1 MLFFNPLQGLDAN
14 GRPLLELHFR
24 VQFYIESPLL
34 LRDEISRH
42 NYYLQLKEN
51 ANNKDIPKDCSE
63 QSLILL
69 GALALQA
76 DLGDCPDDM
85 TTDNF
90 KFLDYIPSNLRTA
103 WCTAAIQSC
112 YKDYVG
118 MSKLTAETNFIKE
131 ASVINDTIN
140 AHVFRMKLSKNES
153 GAGSVWFIVYAK
165 GIKVL
170 GDNYPTTTFFWPN
183 ITKLSFERKKFE
195 IKYGEDKT
203 VLYSGSD
210 IKNKALFALC
220 KETHQFSMKILARL
234 NEAMRIEED
243 ECNNIPDCDMYSR
256 GLTLPYKNKS
266 DQRISVISSTS
277 SNTTSGIVSDRVH
290 SEDEIDIAI
299 NSTSSVHMSAQSTE
313 SLALAHLLDK
323 PSVSRQTSSLSHM
336 SLKKMEES
344 FENISLMKASSK
356 SGEAIVAD
364 PATAVIISGAANMNN
379 HHNNI
384 GSQCSSSCS
393 TIVVASDTSAMSPA
407 PGALAPARLRNTS
420 ASSSLELGFSH
431 TAQNSAISEST
442 TTSVDVLF
450 SKIAVDDD
458 EDNISGVY
466 ILNNVPATETS
477 GVYTMT
483 NSELTGPLTEAA
495 DLDNQQNSS
504 FYDCLKPESS
514 TDHKS
519 MLTMDSVDGN
529 YDPPQPSDVN
539 NAFRQRSDSN
549 ISSTS
554 FRGDGSDPTDKKQ
567 TLLSAE
573 ELTDL
578 IVGRGAYP
586 SESDN
591 IEEYDG
597 EYVAVP
603 MDLTSNYL
611 RGHNSE
617 THSAA
622 LPFDEELLPLEP
634 PTPPIRVDSKNLK
647 SLTGVVLTPKKPM
660 PLPPPYNASHETTGL
675 RGPCLLPIGDDMPP
689 NMLRDPPPYP
699 QQPSSI
705 IAAPLSKNIPSNHA
719 PSPSSSVLPEEAG
732 ARFIKTRPEINI
744 LKAYTSVIG
753 DNPKPCF
760 ASPTVPSISHTQPPI
775 TNNIGI
781 PISPFELN
789 GGYKHIAPK
798 QAPHACVLLPV
809 MPRQYLPPPPPTP
822 RQPPPPPPQ
831 TTVYTPTNI
840 ARSQLELYQQQ
851 LYSDVDYV
859 IYPLQDPAISQ
870 QEYLDAKQG
879 SILAALAQSSP
890 QAPYVTFHTGNA
902 HPNPTWNSFKSH
914 PIYRSMP
921 YLSVAYS
928 SHSHYG
934 STQNLSDTYVQLPSG
949 AYSPLYSPSVA
960 SVCSSYDRSMHDAP
974 PPPPLHPKRISTSN
988 TFTRSRSDD
997 NILKCVDQ
1005 LPKMKRLPP
1014 PPPIMHSQKKPQKPP
1029 MPAPDVTP
1037 TVVPPTTAGKS

>member
-1 MLFFNPLQGLDAN
+1 
-14 GRPLLELHFR
+14 
-24 VQFYIESPLL
+24 
-34 LRDEISRH
+34 
-42 NYYLQLKEN
+42 
-51 ANNKDIPKDCSE
+51 
-63 QSLILL
+63 
-69 GALALQA
+69 
-76 DLGDCPDDM
+76 
-85 TTDNF
+85 
-90 KFLDYIPSNLRTA
+90 
-103 WCTAAIQSC
+103 
-112 YKDYVG
+112 
-118 MSKLTAETNFIKE
+118 MSKAAAETNYIKE
-131 ASVINDTIN
+131 ACAINDNIN
-140 AHVFRMKLSKNES
+140 AHVFRMKLSKTECGS
-153 GAGSVWFIVYAK
+153 GSIWFIVYAK

-170 GDNYPTTTFFWPN
+170 GDNYQTTTFFWPN

-195 IKYGEDKT
+195 IKYGDDKT
-203 VLYSGSD
+203 VLYSSSD

-243 ECNNIPDCDMYSR
+243 ECNNIPDCDIYSR

-290 SEDEIDIAI
+290 SEDEIDIPI
-299 NSTSSVHMSAQSTE
+299 NSASSVHMSAQSTE

-323 PSVSRQTSSLSHM
+323 PSVSRQTSSLSHL
-336 SLKKMEES
+336 SLKNMEEN
-344 FENISLMKASSK
+344 FENLSLVKPK
-356 SGEAIVAD
+356 NNNETTVD
-364 PATAVIISGAANMNN
+364 PATTIVNGGAATLNT
-379 HHNNI
+379 HHNI

-393 TIVVASDTSAMSPA
+393 TIVVASDSSALSPT
-407 PGALAPARLRNTS
+407 PVLAPNRLRNTS

-450 SKIAVDDD
+450 SKNRADD
-458 EDNISGVY
+458 EDNVSGVY

-477 GVYTMT
+477 GVYTMS
-483 NSELTGPLTEAA
+483 NSDLTGPLTEAA
-495 DLDNQQNSS
+495 DLESHKNSS
-504 FYDCLKPESS
+504 FYDCLKSESD

-529 YDPPQPSDVN
+529 FDPPQSGDED
-539 NAFRQRSDSN
+539 AFRPRSDSN
-549 ISSTS
+549 VSSNS
-554 FRGDGSDPTDKKQ
+554 FRGDGSDPTDKQQ

-586 SESDN
+586 SRNDN
-591 IEEYDG
+591 MEYDG
-597 EYVAVP
+597 EYVTVP
-603 MDLTSNYL
+603 MERGTNYL
-611 RGHNSE
+611 RSHNSE
-617 THSAA
+617 THSTEP
-622 LPFDEELLPLEP
+622 PFDEELLSMEP
-634 PTPPIRVDSKNLK
+634 PTPPLRVDSKNLK
-647 SLTGVVLTPKKPM
+647 SLTVVLAPKKPM

-675 RGPCLLPIGDDMPP
+675 RGPCLLPDDLPS

-699 QQPSSI
+699 QQPQPQI
-705 IAAPLSKNIPSNHA
+705 HAPMASPSNMTPSHA
-719 PSPSSSVLPEEAG
+719 SSPSSSLPEEAA

-775 TNNIGI
+775 TNTIGI
-781 PISPFELN
+781 PIPPYELN
-789 GGYKHIAPK
+789 GGYKHIAPCTVPPK
-798 QAPHACVLLPV
+798 QPPPPRTCVLLPV
-809 MPRQYLPPPPPTP
+809 TRQYLPPPPPTP

-831 TTVYTPTNI
+831 SAVYNPTNI

-879 SILAALAQSSP
+879 SILAALAQNSS
-890 QAPYVTFHTGNA
+890 QTPYVTFHTGNP
-902 HPNPTWNSFKSH
+902 HPHPTWNSFKGH

-949 AYSPLYSPSVA
+949 AYSPLYSPSVG
-960 SVCSSYDRSMHDAP
+960 SVCSSYDA

-997 NILKCVDQ
+997 NILKCVET

-1014 PPPIMHSQKKPQKPP
+1014 PPPLSHSKKKPLKPP
-1029 MPAPDVTP
+1029 MPAPGATP
-1037 TVVPPTTAGKS
+1037 TIPPTPAGKLMTHKLMHKTS